1 MASDQFPPN
10 DHDAIANMWPRLH
23 AQEEMAARHQ
33 AKIDTLESAVGD
45 LKQSMAD
52 LAQTTQAGFHQLK
65 SDLDSTFTEKL
76 HETRQEFAAQTTSI
90 EDHLSQQNAQIE
102 EHLNAQ
108 DATVNTLRETV
119 AGAKADWPR
128 AAIVFVSIAGTALT
142 LALVQ
147 MVSAGHW

>member
-10 DHDAIANMWPRLH
+10 DHDAIANMWPRLKS
-23 AQEEMAARHQ
+23 QEDMAARHQ
-33 AKIDTLESAVGD
+33 HKIDTLESSISNMQ
-45 LKQSMAD
+45 QSIVV
-52 LAQTTQAGFHQLK
+52 LSQNTQEGLHQLE
-65 SDLDSTFTEKL
+65 SRMTTAFTEGL
-76 HETRQEFAAQTTSI
+76 QDTRQEFASQTSSI
-90 EDHLSQQNAQIE
+90 ESHLSQQNAQIE
-102 EHLNAQ
+102 DHLNQQ
-108 DATVNTLRETV
+108 DSTVNNLREAV